1 MNRIIA
7 IGLAALVA
15 STASAASNRTNET
28 FEKADTIREV
38 VVTAT
43 NQATERRLLPFS
55 VSVVDKKQIEA
66 TGRTQLLSALTGR
79 VPSLFVTERS
89 ILGFGVSTGGS
100 GGIKMRGV
108 GGQPTNQVL
117 MMVDGKPQFASVF
130 SHHVADNYES
140 EYVDHVEIVRGPSS
154 VLYGSNAMG
163 GTINVITQ
171 KPTERGSKTTIRSEY
186 GMWNTSQTSATNA
199 LHYGK
204 FSSLI
209 SLGYD
214 RTDGTQKDFDF
225 WQASGYAKV
234 GYDINRHWY
243 SYADYSLMKF
253 KGNDPIY
260 AKLANPEATDIYH
273 QNVLRGEAS
282 AVVSNQYDKTN
293 GAVRLYFGHGDNR
306 ISDPKD
312 FKMLDNR
319 IGVLAYQNYQPWKM
333 TNLTVGFDFDRY
345 TGEVPL
351 SGGVWRKDKVTP
363 ATMDREGITE
373 YSPYV
378 TLSQGI
384 AHNIVILNAGVR
396 MANSD
401 MFGTHWIPQMGFTL
415 NPGQQWTIKANLA
428 KGYRN
433 PSFKEMYL
441 YKMANPDLAPE
452 DMMNYEVSIGKKFS
466 HWFAIELT
474 GYMSEGKNLI
484 QQVFSNELKAQ
495 HNENTGEFRNMGYE
509 VTASS
514 RPADCL
520 SLRGTYSYLQTDV
533 KNLTGAPKHQY
544 SLAADWR
551 IIRQLTLNADLTG
564 VSRLYVAQ
572 DVKKQNYA
580 LLNLRLTYQPCKYL
594 DLFVQGYNL
603 TNARY
608 CINKGYEMPGA
619 SVTGGFTLHLYILPR
634 IHTATLVGKMRL
646 AKRSRSERTSLV

>member
-1 MNRIIA
+1 MKTRTSLMMLCALLFTTNIA
-7 IGLAALVA
+7 AAIEDK
-15 STASAASNRTNET
+15 T
-28 FEKADTIREV
+28 EKTESLKTDTIGEV

-43 NQATERRLLPFS
+43 NQAMERRLLPYN
-55 VSVVDKKQIEA
+55 VSVVKKEQIEA
-66 TGRTQLLSALTGR
+66 TGRGQLLSALTGR

-100 GGIKMRGV
+100 GGIKIRGI
-108 GGQPTNQVL
+108 GGSPTNQVL

-140 EYVDHVEIVRGPSS
+140 EHVDHVEIVRGPSS

-171 KPTERGSKTTIRSEY
+171 KPEEQGAKTTIKAQY
-186 GMWNTSQTSATNA
+186 GMWNTLQTAATNT

-204 FSSLI
+204 FSSVM
-209 SLGYD
+209 SVGYD
-214 RTDGTQKDFDF
+214 RTDGTQKNFDF
-225 WQASGYAKV
+225 WQASAYAKV
-234 GYDINRHWY
+234 GYDINSHWQA
-243 SYADYSLMKF
+243 YADYSLMKF

-260 AKLANPEATDIYH
+260 AKLKNPASTDIYH

-293 GAVRLYFGHGDNR
+293 GAVRVYYGHGDNR

-351 SGGVWRKDKVTP
+351 SGGIWRKDQVTP

-373 YSPYV
+373 YSPYITV
-378 TLSQGI
+378 SQGI
-384 AHNIVILNAGVR
+384 ANNIVILNAGLR
-396 MANSD
+396 MANSN
-401 MFGTHWIPQMGFTL
+401 MFGTQWIPQAGFTL

-433 PSFKEMYL
+433 PSFKELYL
-441 YKMANPDLAPE
+441 YKMANKDLDPE
-452 DMMNYEVSIGKKFS
+452 DMMNYEISIGKKFG
-466 HWFAIELT
+466 HWFAFEVT
-474 GYMSEGKNLI
+474 GYISEGKNLI
-484 QQVFSNELKAQ
+484 QQVFSPALGAQ
-495 HNENTGEFRNMGYE
+495 HNENTGRFQNMGYE
-509 VTASS
+509 ISASS
-514 RPADCL
+514 HPVKCL
-520 SLRGTYSYLQTDV
+520 SLRGTYSYLHTDIE
-533 KNLTGAPKHQY
+533 NLTGAPKHQY
-544 SLAADWR
+544 SVAADWD

-564 VSRLYVAQ
+564 VSRLYVAD

-580 LLNLRLTYQPCKYL
+580 VLNLRLTYKPIKYL

-608 CINKGYEMPGA
+608 CINKGYQMPGA
-619 SVTGGFTLHLYILPR
+619 SVTGGVKVKF
-634 IHTATLVGKMRL
+634 
-646 AKRSRSERTSLV
+646 